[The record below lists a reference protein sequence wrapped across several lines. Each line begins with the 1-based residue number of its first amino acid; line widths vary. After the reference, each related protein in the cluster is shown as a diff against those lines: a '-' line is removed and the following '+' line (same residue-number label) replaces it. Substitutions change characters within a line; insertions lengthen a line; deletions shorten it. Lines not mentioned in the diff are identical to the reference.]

1 MMFLPRA
8 LLLLLPVP
16 FFAHG
21 FAVLPIH
28 QQLHKWPANPVQH
41 ASSGDDNSIVTDDA
55 MEALISKLSSTS
67 DDTDRREQLSSLL
80 HEGMMEDTSFASR
93 FETSLMQR
101 GEMVQTQARQD
112 VSNEEGKKELWALV
126 DMMVQSKVIIKKFN
140 ESKE

>member
-1 MMFLPRA
+1 M
-8 LLLLLPVP
+8 
-16 FFAHG
+16 
-21 FAVLPIH
+21 
-28 QQLHKWPANPVQH
+28 QH

-140 ESKE
+140 ESNE